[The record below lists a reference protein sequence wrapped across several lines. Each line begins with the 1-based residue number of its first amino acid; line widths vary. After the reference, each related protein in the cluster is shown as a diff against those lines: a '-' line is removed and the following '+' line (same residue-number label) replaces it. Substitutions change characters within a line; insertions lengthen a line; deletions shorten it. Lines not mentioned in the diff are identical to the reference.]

1 MRWAIGG
8 LLVAGGLL
16 LVAVLLLVPRTSGT
30 GLGAR
35 RGRGVG
41 AADRRQRQPDGDDL
55 PRGRDHGRHRGDGL
69 RQLVVPAEFGG
80 AEITDDGL
88 TVTISD
94 GFHLGGCTDDLAPHQ
109 FGVLVERDALPD
121 VPFTVVVRH
130 GDRPAVVTTI
140 ETLP

>member
-1 MRWAIGG
+1 MGDRWDSW
-8 LLVAGGLL
+8 L
-16 LVAVLLLVPRTSGT
+16 
-30 GLGAR
+30 R
-35 RGRGVG
+35 RGFCWLRCSCWCHGRAAPGWQLDEGAAWEQQNAGDGTPTVTGYSADETTVGVG
-41 AADRRQRQPDGDDL
+41 VTVYGSSSCPPD
-55 PRGRDHGRHRGDGL
+55 
-69 RQLVVPAEFGG
+69 FGG

-140 ETLP
+140 EELP